1 MWLSLLDAAPVVPA
15 GVDETPPGEG
25 DRQVPHDPADYPVAE
40 VARAVGRQAE
50 TIDLRQM
57 RQLVGHWPAGDRRLV
72 ALQIQHWEA
81 TAFPPGH
88 GAGRAWVALLHDR
101 VGFRRGDLIWSLA
114 VLAGAEWRPYGGAYH
129 LPALIAAELPDT
141 ELSGLLPVFEAV
153 LAEAREE
160 IHTQDERLRVAGLY
174 TDVIDRLTDRLP
186 PYLLHDGDRVGP
198 AIRSALGERLGGTG
212 LRPLLLHAF
221 SLTKPVPTKAWRR
234 TAESRLAAAPD
245 GAAVVRAML
254 ETFVSL
260 ADEIHEDTDTLLRG
274 LTWLVAADP
283 GEQASATLARLGLVA
298 GSPPSRSVGYP
309 IAPRVAAAAVE
320 ALAERAGDT
329 PARALAAMSTAVRYK
344 ALKARVHTALDRVAE
359 RRGWAP
365 GEAAELAVDEHATRV
380 FTRPDGLELTVEI
393 DGEKARLRAVRN
405 GRPLRS
411 VPAGVDADEPRAVV
425 KALTKT
431 LGLQRERIEGLLAAG
446 REWKWDTWVTRY
458 LEHPV
463 TGTIARRLIW
473 EGSDDGET
481 WTAFLPSDRS
491 FANVRLWH
499 PLRAAPAEVSHWRDR
514 IVESGLRQ
522 PFKQA
527 FREIYPLTPA
537 EQETRVYSNRFAA
550 HILRYNQLAALLRAR
565 GWSGNYLGFFDG
577 GYDGEATRE
586 FAAGAWRASFFYD
599 LVEEEIEYGAT
610 FCSTD
615 QVRFARREGTGW
627 VTAALTEV
635 PPLVFSEAMRDVDL
649 FVGVTSIA
657 ADDAWADRGEHRFFA
672 YWERTGF
679 GELTAGA
686 AVRRDVLERLLPR
699 LAAGPRMAI
708 DGRFLRVTGVRG
720 AYKIHLGSG
729 NILIEPND
737 RYLCIVPSRSPAKIQ
752 ELALPFDDDRMLSVI
767 LSKAIMLAADDKISD
782 PTIVRQ
788 LPG

>member
-1 MWLSLLDAAPVVPA
+1 
-15 GVDETPPGEG
+15 
-25 DRQVPHDPADYPVAE
+25 
-40 VARAVGRQAE
+40 
-50 TIDLRQM
+50 
-57 RQLVGHWPAGDRRLV
+57 
-72 ALQIQHWEA
+72 
-81 TAFPPGH
+81 
-88 GAGRAWVALLHDR
+88 
-101 VGFRRGDLIWSLA
+101 
-114 VLAGAEWRPYGGAYH
+114 
-129 LPALIAAELPDT
+129 
-141 ELSGLLPVFEAV
+141 
-153 LAEAREE
+153 
-160 IHTQDERLRVAGLY
+160 LY
-174 TDVIDRLTDRLP
+174 
-186 PYLLHDGDRVGP
+186 DGDRVGP
-198 AIRSALGERLGGTG
+198 AIRSALGERLAGTG

-221 SLTKPVPTKAWRR
+221 SLTKPVPTRAWRR

-245 GAAVVRAML
+245 GVAVARAML
-254 ETFVSL
+254 ETFVSH

-344 ALKARVHTALDRVAE
+344 ALKTRVHAALDRVAE

-380 FTRPDGLELTVEI
+380 FTRPGGLELRVEI
-393 DGEKARLRAVRN
+393 EGEKARLRAVRN

-425 KALTKT
+425 RALTRT
-431 LGLQRERIEGLLAAG
+431 LGLQRERLEGLLAAG
-446 REWKWDTWVTRY
+446 REWKWD
-458 LEHPV
+458 H
-463 TGTIARRLIW
+463 ARR
-473 EGSDDGET
+473 GEPLARPDRRVGAA
-481 WTAFLPSDRS
+481 TA
-491 FANVRLWH
+491 A
-499 PLRAAPAEVSHWRDR
+499 
-514 IVESGLRQ
+514 
-522 PFKQA
+522 
-527 FREIYPLTPA
+527 A

-599 LVEEEIEYGAT
+599 LVEEEIEHGAT

-627 VTAALTEV
+627 ATAALTEV

-737 RYLCIVPSRSPAKIQ
+737 RYLCIVPSRSAAKTQ
-752 ELALPFDDDRMLSVI
+752 ELALPFDDDRMLAVI
-767 LSKAIMLAADDKISD
+767 LSKAIMLTADDKISD